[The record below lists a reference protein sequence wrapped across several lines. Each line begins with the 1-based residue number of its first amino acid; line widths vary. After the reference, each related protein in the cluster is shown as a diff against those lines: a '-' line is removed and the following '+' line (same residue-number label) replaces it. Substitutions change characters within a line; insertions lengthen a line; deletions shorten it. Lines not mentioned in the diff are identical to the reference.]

1 MKKLSLILTLT
12 GALMTAPQ
20 AWSETLSA
28 TTQNPAYQVDNELIL
43 GRIENVYYNDIPE
56 LKGVPFMGKI
66 DTGADT
72 TSIHAENIH
81 LTSTH
86 PDFKDLTDNDLLWA
100 VVNDRRE
107 NKLKRN
113 TETYLSYQVTIAF
126 TIRHP
131 YTGEDIN
138 IKDDLE
144 RISIIRSRTSKK
156 PILRPAVRM
165 PLTIGGR
172 TVEAMIN
179 LTKRSQFSSP
189 ILIGKTFLEDN
200 AWVMAGYDYLQEQP
214 HAQVIGK
221 KETVEVDGVPYKVSV
236 ATTSRYSNAHA
247 VDVKIDKKAQSVSFK
262 LEDEK
267 GERKAM
273 TLPLIR
279 ILNTSN
285 GERPLVYLPVKL
297 NQNHTQHWLVYLRD
311 RSHLSSQISLGRDV
325 ASEHFVIDTDS
336 ENLLKK
342 ADTSFKTA
350 LKSDPLVI
358 SPKETITIDQ
368 EFSIPAQPSFI
379 VKTPLLRVKEFELSK
394 KSGKEQV
401 SFTLENSQGEM
412 KTVTKPV
419 LRKLK
424 VGKSVRPVVEGVFE
438 LGDKKRE
445 LEFAIDNLGKS
456 DTKPFFVMGHS
467 MAKSSVLLNTRTEDL
482 LSPSPLF
489 KAGHIEVVQVEDLAF
504 PVKLDTGADVSS
516 INAKNIKQYQK
527 DGKDMVTFTYENDV
541 GMKQEFTREVV
552 DVMRITAKKGEKAN
566 VRPVVE
572 MRVRLGELDKIIRVN
587 LQDRGRFHY
596 SMILGK
602 NFLKYGAIV
611 SSDKDYI
618 ITEKPDYEK

>member
-1 MKKLSLILTLT
+1 MKKLSLFLTLT
-12 GALMTAPQ
+12 SVLLTTPH
-20 AWSETLSA
+20 AWSESLSA
-28 TTQNPAYQVDNELIL
+28 TTQQPAYQVDNDLIL

-56 LKGVPFMGKI
+56 LKDVPFMGKI

-81 LTSTH
+81 LSSTH
-86 PDFKDLTDNDLLWA
+86 PDFKHLTDNDLLWA
-100 VVNDRRE
+100 VVNDRRKK
-107 NKLKRN
+107 KLKRT

-131 YTGEDIN
+131 YTGENIN

-156 PILRPAVRM
+156 PILRPAVKM

-179 LTKRSQFSSP
+179 LTKRSQFSAP

-221 KETVEVDGVPYKVSV
+221 KETVQVDGLPYKVSV

-247 VDVKIDKKAQSVSFK
+247 LDVNIDKKNNLVSFK
-262 LEDEK
+262 LEGEN
-267 GERKAM
+267 GERKSM

-279 ILNTSN
+279 TLKTSEA
-285 GERPLVYLPVKL
+285 ERPLVYLPVKL
-297 NQNHTQHWLVYLRD
+297 NQDQTQHWLVYLRD
-311 RSHLSSQISLGRDV
+311 RGHLDSQISLGRDV
-325 ASEHFVIDTDS
+325 ASEHFVINT
-336 ENLLKK
+336 EKANLLQD
-342 ADTSFKTA
+342 ADTSFKSA

-368 EFSIPAQPSFI
+368 DYQLPAHPSFV
-379 VKTPLLRVKEFELSK
+379 VKTPLLRVTEFKLSNK
-394 KSGKEQV
+394 NGKEQV
-401 SFTLENSQGEM
+401 SFILENSQGEM
-412 KTVTKPV
+412 KTVSKRV

-445 LEFAIDNLGKS
+445 LEFAIDKLGKG
-456 DTKPFFVMGHS
+456 DAQPFFVMGHS
-467 MAKSSVLLNTRTEDL
+467 MAKNGVLLNTRTENL
-482 LSPSPLF
+482 LTPHPLF
-489 KAGHIEVVQVEDLAF
+489 KAGYIEVAQVEELSF

-516 INAKNIKQYQK
+516 INAQNIKQFQK
-527 DGKDMVTFTYENDV
+527 NGKDMVTFTYENDV

-552 DVMRITAKKGEKAN
+552 DVMRIKAKKGEKDN

-572 MRVRLGELDKIIRVN
+572 MRVRLGEIDQTIRVN

-596 SMILGK
+596 SMILGE

-611 SSDKDYI
+611 SSDQAYI
-618 ITEKPDYEK
+618 VTDEPDYEK